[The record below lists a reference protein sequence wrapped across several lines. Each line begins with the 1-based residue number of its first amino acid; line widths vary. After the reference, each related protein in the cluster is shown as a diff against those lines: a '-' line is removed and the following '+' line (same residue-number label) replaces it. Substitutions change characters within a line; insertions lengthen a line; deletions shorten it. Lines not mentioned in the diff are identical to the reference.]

1 MNADQTLN
9 IMTIC
14 RYLTR
19 GTSIFLFLI
28 LGLLLAVV
36 LVVFLQPVGLLVN
49 TTQTS
54 TLSPLAQ
61 VALITLA
68 GYVTVTFSRL
78 ILYRVGRHAVPSPL
92 LCGIWMAMEL
102 LLCVTAAI
110 LTAWLV
116 SGGGPLR
123 LGPLAGD
130 MLLGNIGVFLFPNII
145 AFQEFRIHELKMQ
158 VRRLMAPAP
167 KLNVSTMLPDQHI
180 NFYDKGGRLA
190 LTTRCSNVLY
200 IEAADNYANIHY
212 INDGKEDMFILHNSL
227 KDIEKDYLSMG
238 LLRCH
243 RGYMVN
249 VDNVKLMR
257 RDKASFVLE
266 MNKTA
271 RTIPVSK
278 SYADQVTQYF
288 SGKMN

>member
-78 ILYRVGRHAVPSPL
+78 ILYRVVRHAAPSPL

-167 KLNVSTMLPDQHI
+167 KLNVSTVLPDQHI

>member
-1 MNADQTLN
+1 MKRVL
-9 IMTIC
+9 
-14 RYLTR
+14 
-19 GTSIFLFLI
+19 LI
-28 LGLLLAVV
+28 ILAAFLLLPGIGARC
-36 LVVFLQPVGLLVN
+36 LVVTLKGGQRMAFQLDDQNVVMTHSDTQLTFNGLSIDRS
-49 TTQTS
+49 Q
-54 TLSPLAQ
+54 
-61 VALITLA
+61 I
-68 GYVTVTFSRL
+68 
-78 ILYRVGRHAVPSPL
+78 
-92 LCGIWMAMEL
+92 
-102 LLCVTAAI
+102 
-110 LTAWLV
+110 
-116 SGGGPLR
+116 
-123 LGPLAGD
+123 
-130 MLLGNIGVFLFPNII
+130 
-145 AFQEFRIHELKMQ
+145 QEFRIHELKMQ

-167 KLNVSTMLPDQHI
+167 KLNVSTVLPDQHI